1 MPKGVMITHR
11 NVIATIGAAFSTFE
25 LRTNEIYLS
34 YLPLAHI
41 LSFIIEFAILAKGGT
56 IGTGN
61 TRSLSSSMV
70 KNCKGDLE
78 ELRPTIFVGVPSVHD
93 RIKQGIEAKIEHAG
107 ILTKTLFRLAYN
119 SKKESLLK
127 GKDTPI
133 WNFLVFNQFKSA
145 LGGRV
150 RYLVSGGAPLSEQCC
165 EFMSIC
171 FGVPVLQGYGLT
183 ETCGGSLISELD
195 SLDIS
200 GKSTGAPLSC
210 CEIKLVDVPD
220 MKYLHTDSPYPRGEI
235 YLRGPSI
242 AKGYYNNRKKTE
254 EDWTEDKWFKTGDI
268 GQMFPNYTFAIVD
281 RKKSLIKPPHGEYIS
296 PERLESIYRNCSLV
310 ENIMVVVSSDHDEL
324 IAFVCPKRRALED
337 WASSQHIKGELSDIC
352 KNPKAEKL
360 FLDELNKS
368 WGSAKLKNIER
379 ISGVKLFPE
388 EWSTDNGWLTA
399 AMKIKR
405 NEVQKDHAKEIEEIY
420 ERIQHK

>member
-1 MPKGVMITHR
+1 V
-11 NVIATIGAAFSTFE
+11 V
-25 LRTNEIYLS
+25 
-34 YLPLAHI
+34 
-41 LSFIIEFAILAKGGT
+41 
-56 IGTGN
+56 
-61 TRSLSSSMV
+61 
-70 KNCKGDLE
+70 
-78 ELRPTIFVGVPSVHD
+78 
-93 RIKQGIEAKIEHAG
+93 Q
-107 ILTKTLFRLAYN
+107 
-119 SKKESLLK
+119 
-127 GKDTPI
+127 
-133 WNFLVFNQFKSA
+133 
-145 LGGRV
+145 
-150 RYLVSGGAPLSEQCC
+150 
-165 EFMSIC
+165 
-171 FGVPVLQGYGLT
+171 VLQK
-183 ETCGGSLISELD
+183 
-195 SLDIS
+195 DIII
-200 GKSTGAPLSC
+200 T
-210 CEIKLVDVPD
+210 V
-220 MKYLHTDSPYPRGEI
+220 
-235 YLRGPSI
+235 
-242 AKGYYNNRKKTE
+242 KKTE

-268 GQMFPNYTFAIVD
+268 GQMFPNFTFAIID

-368 WGSAKLKNIER
+368 WSSAKLKNIER